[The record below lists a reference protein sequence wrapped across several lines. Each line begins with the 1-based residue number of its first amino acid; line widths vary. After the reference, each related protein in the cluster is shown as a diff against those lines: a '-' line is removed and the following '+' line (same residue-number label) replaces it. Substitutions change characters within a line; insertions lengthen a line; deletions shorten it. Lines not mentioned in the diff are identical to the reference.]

1 MSTRLR
7 HGRGGVS
14 VIPTPDATV
23 HDHPALRRLLDLEAR
38 FVAGDPLLAPP
49 PESRR
54 DRSTESGPGAPSRQP
69 SSKTGPAPVTPDPT
83 PADRDAARPKPTK
96 QKAPKRP
103 RRMGYHPALDGL
115 RAVSVVGVILYHAGF
130 TWMHGGFFGV
140 EVFFVV
146 SGFLITSL
154 LIDEK
159 ESSGTTNLAQFWLRR
174 VRRLLPAVFA
184 MLVAV
189 GAWAAIAGTDEQLAR
204 LRRDFPWAIFY
215 MGNWGQILGNVPY
228 YVGDPPL
235 LRHLWS
241 LAVEEQWYLIWP
253 LAFVA
258 LSRARL
264 THQRSAQLLAIVAG
278 GAMLLM
284 FMLHRGG
291 SGPIQGPGV
300 FNGVDRVNFMYLST
314 FTRSS
319 GLLLGAAAAFVW
331 RPWRGV
337 APSDDVATR
346 RPGLLLDVAGEAAV
360 GGLVAIAAVAVLTE
374 GYVYQWLMAVVSVL
388 SLVAVL
394 VAVHPAALGFR
405 TVLSWTPLVELGKRS
420 YGLYLWHWPVFVFAE
435 ATHGSVGR
443 VLAALAVAAVLSELC
458 YRFVETPV
466 RKGVLGRWFKTAG
479 EKRLRPLAASAAVVF
494 ALAVFYANV
503 DEFDRAAGGDA
514 VFSAPTTPVG
524 GGTGPVTST
533 ATGATGPLPTVA
545 IVIGPTTEPPNAA
558 PNVVVVGD
566 SQAHAL
572 AINLPDG
579 IGGTL
584 DISDGGLDGCSV
596 YEGGSVHSELDGF
609 TNTFSVCADW
619 VDDWVES
626 AEDADANVA
635 LVVLGAWDVFDI
647 ETPDGDLLAF
657 GSDDWDDYVTDSLK
671 RGIGALADN
680 DVHIGLLEVPCMR
693 PVAASGAGVPA
704 LPERGDDERVEHLN
718 ELWRD
723 IADADPGDVTF
734 IDGPDEWCDDEAI
747 ATDLTYRWDGV
758 HVYTPGANL
767 IYTAIAPA
775 LVDLA
780 G

>member
-1 MSTRLR
+1 
-7 HGRGGVS
+7 
-14 VIPTPDATV
+14 
-23 HDHPALRRLLDLEAR
+23 
-38 FVAGDPLLAPP
+38 
-49 PESRR
+49 
-54 DRSTESGPGAPSRQP
+54 
-69 SSKTGPAPVTPDPT
+69 
-83 PADRDAARPKPTK
+83 
-96 QKAPKRP
+96 
-103 RRMGYHPALDGL
+103 MGYQPALDGL
-115 RAVSVVGVILYHAGF
+115 RAVSVIGVILYHAGF
-130 TWMHGGFFGV
+130 SWMHGGFFGV

-146 SGFLITSL
+146 SGFLITAL

-159 ESSGTTNLAQFWLRR
+159 ESSGTTNLPQFWLRR
-174 VRRLLPAVFA
+174 ARRLLPALLA

-215 MGNWGQILGNVPY
+215 IGNWGQILGNVPY

-258 LSRARL
+258 LARSRL
-264 THQRSAQLLAIVAG
+264 TRPQSAQVLAIVAG
-278 GAMLLM
+278 GAMFMM

-291 SGPIQGPGV
+291 TGPIQGPGV
-300 FNGVDRVNFMYLST
+300 LDGVDRVNFMYLST
-314 FTRSS
+314 FTRLS

-331 RPWRGV
+331 RPWRRA
-337 APSDDVATR
+337 APSNDVATR
-346 RPGLLLDVAGEAAV
+346 RPGLLLDVAGAAAV

-374 GYVYQWLMAVVSVL
+374 GYVYQWLMAVVSLL

-405 TVLSWTPLVELGKRS
+405 TALSWTPLVELGKRS
-420 YGLYLWHWPVFVFAE
+420 YGLYLWHWPVFVFAK
-435 ATHGSVGR
+435 ATYGSVGR

-503 DEFDRAAGGDA
+503 DEFDRSAGGDA
-514 VFSAPTTPVG
+514 VFSAPTAPVG

-545 IVIGPTTEPPNAA
+545 IVIGPTTEPPSAA

-584 DISDGGLDGCSV
+584 DISDGGLNGCSV
-596 YEGGSVHSELDGF
+596 YEGGSVRSELDGF
-609 TNTFSVCADW
+609 TNTFSVCEDW
-619 VDDWVES
+619 VDEWVES
-626 AEDADANVA
+626 AEDADATVA

-693 PVAASGAGVPA
+693 PVAAPGAGVPA

-723 IADADPGDVTF
+723 IAAADPGDVTF

-780 G
+780 S